1 MKYVKSV
8 RLIFRELC
16 MNLGISAIIISVLF
30 VLFKMAL
37 NYKDSPKPDLKD
49 GLVVFISS
57 IAGLYALENYS
68 LVKSKGVEVFTAPPE
83 F

>member
-1 MKYVKSV
+1 
-8 RLIFRELC
+8 
-16 MNLGISAIIISVLF
+16 MNLGISAIIISVVF

-49 GLVVFISS
+49 GFIVFVSS
-57 IAGLYALENYS
+57 IAGLYALDHYS
-68 LVKSKGVEVFTAPPE
+68 LVKPKGIEVFTAPPE